1 MWKNMW
7 SMLLLLTI
15 GIHMR
20 LTGIHIRLYHD
31 VNDKVRLLNM
41 YYRYLCIIS
50 FTIHLQINII
60 YVYVHLSPLSPCIMQ
75 WFTET
80 PKRYVELP
88 GPILNELS
96 NTTLKTPQMIF
107 TAFHRHCHIYIF
119 NGHAEANNTGLD
131 LTYDIDFLNQL
142 TSLQNKINLRATSTS
157 SSQSSSSCPSSSSY
171 SSHHHPHP
179 NHHLPPH

>member
-1 MWKNMW
+1 
-7 SMLLLLTI
+7 MLLLLTT
-15 GIHMR
+15 GIHIR

-31 VNDKVRLLNM
+31 VNDKVCLLNM

-60 YVYVHLSPLSPCIMQ
+60 CVHLSPLSPCIFMQ

-107 TAFHRHCHIYIF
+107 TAFHRHCHIYIQWTCW
-119 NGHAEANNTGLD
+119 GKQHWTWLD
-131 LTYDIDFLNQL
+131 IWHRLFESVDKLAKQNQFAGNIDIIVTIIILMPIIIL
-142 TSLQNKINLRATSTS
+142 LLITS
-157 SSQSSSSCPSSSSY
+157 SSSS
-171 SSHHHPHP
+171 
-179 NHHLPPH
+179 